1 MSKRRAIDASSKP
14 YFLLSGTKARRK
26 KERLHN
32 LLALQKAA
40 IRRLAESTMTHIAE
54 DDPTMEQQNL
64 LLVKRQR
71 PISDAVTN
79 PTNPVTNH
87 SQLFHSHRDNKKG
100 RMRSSSKSPRP
111 ATS

>member
-1 MSKRRAIDASSKP
+1 MSKRRAIDATSKP
-14 YFLLSGTKARRK
+14 YFLLSGTKAGRK
-26 KERLHN
+26 KGRLHN
-32 LLALQKAA
+32 LPALQKAA

-79 PTNPVTNH
+79 PTNPVTNPFLTFPLPP
-87 SQLFHSHRDNKKG
+87 QQQKG
-100 RMRSSSKSPRP
+100 
-111 ATS
+111 